1 MYLNQTVETT
11 ASFDNRIHEVAAKI
25 REQDDKAQGSMKARN
40 DGDLN
45 VSAQQGEIFIFKPSP
60 EFTALNREYF
70 STVWGIIRQAVPD
83 VGLQPELWPVML
95 RLIKGRLIISRDH
108 IGVISSIW
116 TDSNVDEEID
126 IKIGDYHVL
135 DKLRPHTMKVLSGDE
150 EVSIGVSAK
159 VTINLILH
167 PKPKAPPP
175 EKPTT

>member
-1 MYLNQTVETT
+1 
-11 ASFDNRIHEVAAKI
+11 
-25 REQDDKAQGSMKARN
+25 
-40 DGDLN
+40 
-45 VSAQQGEIFIFKPSP
+45 
-60 EFTALNREYF
+60 
-70 STVWGIIRQAVPD
+70 
-83 VGLQPELWPVML
+83 ML

-108 IGVISSIW
+108 IGIISSIW